1 MEIPNCTPLGG
12 GFEDMGDLDND
23 SMPPM
28 GADAMGGMDDPNMQE
43 PPMDDTNMQEPPIG
57 DSENGEEPNGD
68 DQELMD
74 IINSLSIEDKAAVE
88 KYAKSMADN
97 NNEVPAEEQQPMPME
112 GKRGLRNIID
122 ETIKEV
128 LNGSDDDE
136 EPRVRKD
143 DKLPKAY
150 KNREMPFKSQY

>member
-1 MEIPNCTPLGG
+1 MEIPNSTPLGG

-28 GADAMGGMDDPNMQE
+28 GTDAMDGMDDMNMQE
-43 PPMDDTNMQEPPIG
+43 PPMG
-57 DSENGEEPNGD
+57 DSANVEEPNGD

-88 KYAKSMADN
+88 KYAKSMVDN
-97 NNEVPAEEQQPMPME
+97 NNEAPAEEQQPMPME